1 MIEEDAAIW
10 YSRALLPSFT
20 KGGKKCWCFDSSLVG
35 KLRRLLTATGD
46 RPVVL
51 TTRVWHAQQE
61 GLFCALDVGE
71 GWSLFLKF
79 FIVTFVQKSTQILFV
94 QVESSQR
101 ECVHA
106 TRHLD

>member
-1 MIEEDAAIW
+1 M
-10 YSRALLPSFT
+10 
-20 KGGKKCWCFDSSLVG
+20 G

-46 RPVVL
+46 RPGVL

-61 GLFCALDVGE
+61 GLLCALDVGE

-101 ECVHA
+101 ECVHV
-106 TRHLD
+106 TRHLDWEIALPAPTA